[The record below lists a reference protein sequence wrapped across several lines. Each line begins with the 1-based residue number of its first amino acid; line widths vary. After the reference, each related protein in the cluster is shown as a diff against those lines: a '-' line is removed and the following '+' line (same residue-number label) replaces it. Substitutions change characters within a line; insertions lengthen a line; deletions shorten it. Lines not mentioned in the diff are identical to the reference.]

1 MGEVY
6 RGRDLRLNRTVAIK
20 VLSATVA
27 ADAEFHA
34 RFEREAQAIAA
45 LQHPNICTVHDVG
58 HGEPEYLVLEF
69 LEGETLAARIQR
81 AGALD
86 AAATLGIAIQ
96 IAGALEA
103 AHRAG
108 IVHRDLKP
116 ANIMLVR
123 GATASGQPV
132 AKLLDFG
139 LARPAPAV
147 RVAASEAAAASAATR
162 ATTITTRGTLLGT
175 VQYMAPEQVEGGTAD
190 ARSDLWALGCVMY
203 ECLTGRSAFEGTS
216 PASVIGAVLKS
227 EPAPLAIVAPEAPAP
242 LQRVIAA
249 CLAKNPDD
257 RWQSAAD
264 LRRELEWIRDAR
276 PSTTVVAAPSW
287 RPWLAAAAAAIAAA
301 LLTWWAVRPQPLKEE
316 TLHATLPVTVDADS
330 DDPGLALSP
339 DGRFVAYVTPD
350 RRSLRLRDLR
360 SGADRTLAS
369 GREIANP
376 FFAPD
381 GLQVGF
387 VAGAGDARRIGV
399 WGAMER
405 VAVGGGA
412 PVHVVEG
419 ISSLKGADWGDDGWI
434 YYTPD
439 PAAGLWRVRPDGG
452 QPESLT
458 TPDRAAGEKSHRR
471 PFVLPGGRAVLFVVG
486 TSRITSF
493 DDGRIEALS
502 LADRTRHVVIE
513 GGTAP
518 TYFPALGRIVYERGG
533 SLLTVPFDP
542 KSLRLDGT
550 PETVVTGVSHEP
562 GNGISRYAVSRGGTL
577 IWMPG
582 VPVPNVDLMSV
593 DRTGRATKVADTRAL
608 QNGSISPDG
617 TRLAIDPDGATQQLA
632 IVDLARNTTQQLTY
646 EWDSGFPIWTPDGGR
661 LIYRSDF
668 GGNSGNIYWQAAD
681 GSGSP
686 ERLTTSPEQQLPDAI
701 AGNTLI
707 YEVFDP
713 KTHDDLWTMGLD
725 DRTPRVLIRT
735 PFNETAARVS
745 PDGRWLAY
753 QSDQSGQ
760 WEIYVQAF
768 PSSDRRWLVASGG
781 AARPF
786 WMPGGREI
794 AFLQGR
800 DLMTAQV
807 STSPAFH
814 AAAPVKL
821 FTLDANDTLLDVAPN
836 GAFLVARRPA
846 ETPRPLNIIV
856 NWFAQLRENPN
867 ANQ

>member
-6 RGRDLRLNRTVAIK
+6 RARDLRLNRTVAIK
-20 VLSATVA
+20 VLSASVA

-58 HGEPEYLVLEF
+58 HGEPEYLVLEY

-86 AAATLGIAIQ
+86 VAATLGIAIQ
-96 IAGALEA
+96 IAGALDA

-116 ANIMLVR
+116 ANIMLIR
-123 GATASGQPV
+123 GATSGQPV

-147 RVAASEAAAASAATR
+147 TVAAADADAASAATR

-175 VQYMAPEQVEGGTAD
+175 VQYMAPEQVEGGAAD
-190 ARSDLWALGCVMY
+190 ARSDIWALGCVMY
-203 ECLTGRSAFEGTS
+203 ECLAGHSAFDGTS

-227 EPAPLAIVAPEAPAP
+227 EPPALAPDAPVP
-242 LQRVIAA
+242 LQRVIAW
-249 CLAKNPDD
+249 CLAKDPDD
-257 RWQSAAD
+257 RWQSAGD
-264 LRRELEWIRDAR
+264 LRRELEWIRDAP
-276 PSTTVVAAPSW
+276 PSTTVYATRSS
-287 RPWLAAAAAAIAAA
+287 RPWLGAAAAAIAAA
-301 LLTWWAVRPQPLKEE
+301 LLTWWTVRPQPAVQN
-316 TLHATLPVTVDADS
+316 TLHATLPVTVDVGS
-330 DDPGLALSP
+330 DDPSFDLSP
-339 DGRFVAYVTPD
+339 DSRFLAYVAPD
-350 RRSLRLRDLR
+350 RRSLRLRDLS
-360 SGADRTLAS
+360 SGEERTLAT
-369 GREIANP
+369 GRQIANP
-376 FFAPD
+376 FFSPD
-381 GLQVGF
+381 SLQVAF
-387 VAGAGDARRIGV
+387 VAGAGDERRIGV
-399 WGAMER
+399 WGALER

-412 PVHVVEG
+412 PAHVVEG
-419 ISSLKGADWGDDGWI
+419 ISSLKGADWSDDGWI
-434 YYTPD
+434 YYSPD
-439 PAAGLWRVRPDGG
+439 PAAGLWRVRPEGG

-502 LADRTRHVVIE
+502 IPDRTRHVVIE

-518 TYFPALGRIVYERGG
+518 KYVPSLGRIVYERAG
-533 SLLTVPFDP
+533 SLLTVPFDA

-550 PETVVTGVSHEP
+550 PETVVTGVSNEP
-562 GNGISRYAVSRGGTL
+562 GNGIGRYAVSTAGTL
-577 IWMPG
+577 VWMPG
-582 VPVPNVDLMSV
+582 TPVPNVDIMSV
-593 DRTGRATKVADTRAL
+593 DRTGRGAKVADTRAL
-608 QNGSISPDG
+608 QNGAISPDG

-632 IVDLARNTTQQLTY
+632 IIDLARNTTQQLTY
-646 EWDSGFPIWTPDGGR
+646 EWDSGFPIWTPDGRR
-661 LIYRSDF
+661 LIYRSDV

-686 ERLTTSPEQQLPDAI
+686 ERLTTSSQQQLPDAI
-701 AGNTLI
+701 AGTTLV

-713 KTHDDLWTMGLD
+713 KTHDDLWTIGLD
-725 DRTPRVLIRT
+725 DRTPHVLIRT
-735 PFNETAARVS
+735 PFNETGARIS

-753 QSDQSGQ
+753 QSAQSGQ

-768 PSSDRRWLVASGG
+768 PSGDRRWLVASGG
-781 AARPF
+781 AARPM

-794 AFLQGR
+794 AFLEGR
-800 DLMTAQV
+800 DLMAAHI
-807 STSPAFH
+807 STSPGFR

-821 FTLDANDTLLDVAPN
+821 FTLGTNDTLLDVAPD
-836 GAFLVARRPA
+836 GRFLIARRPA
-846 ETPRPLNIIV
+846 ETPRPVNIIV
-856 NWFAQLRENPN
+856 NWFTQLRQQPGSN
-867 ANQ
+867 